1 MRIPITP
8 TETGGLPSSH
18 GAKEKPPCTF
28 LNPCRKCEIQTI
40 IRGQRPEQASREQ
53 ASTLH
58 CEHECV
64 QCKVQEHKCK
74 PLSKAKKEASHRLIK
89 AAVEHMFY
97 GKPIKQWDDAIENA
111 DIVVKSEASSPAP
124 KVSIERPITS
134 TPGQASSTITCEV
147 PFGNTIKT
155 LEVVPAE
162 EIRLD
167 DVTQG
172 MANNM
177 GIRLMQLE
185 AEMSVL
191 IKMQRTMLDAVPRGT
206 ANKPDTRFM

>member
-8 TETGGLPSSH
+8 TEPGGLPSSH

-28 LNPCRKCEIQTI
+28 LNPCRKCEIQMI
-40 IRGQRPEQASREQ
+40 LRGQRPEQASREQ

-64 QCKVQEHKCK
+64 QCKIQEHKCK
-74 PLSKAKKEASHRLIK
+74 PLSKTKKEASHRLIK

-111 DIVVKSEASSPAP
+111 DIVIKAEASSPAP
-124 KVSIERPITS
+124 KVSIERPITF
-134 TPGQASSTITCEV
+134 TPGQASSTITREV

-155 LEVVPAE
+155 LEIVPAE
-162 EIRLD
+162 EIKLD
-167 DVTQG
+167 GVTRG

-191 IKMQRTMLDAVPRGT
+191 IKMQRTMLDAVPRGMG
-206 ANKPDTRFM
+206 NNSDTRFI